1 MLAVVLATL
10 AKIIVI
16 LEIGLRNIS
25 KRIKSVIFVNI
36 YTPPQHALTYI
47 MLWLSL
53 QLPSTHVPL
62 YFCFFAALFH
72 LLFSLSLTLINSI
85 FYYLHYISLLLHLIT
100 THLVS
105 KLSLSSI
112 IFIISDTNCLYLY
125 CLNYT
130 LLLLHP
136 MITHL
141 ANTY

>member
-72 LLFSLSLTLINSI
+72 LLFSLPLTLINSI
-85 FYYLHYISLLLHLIT
+85 FYYLHLIT

-130 LLLLHP
+130 LLLLHL